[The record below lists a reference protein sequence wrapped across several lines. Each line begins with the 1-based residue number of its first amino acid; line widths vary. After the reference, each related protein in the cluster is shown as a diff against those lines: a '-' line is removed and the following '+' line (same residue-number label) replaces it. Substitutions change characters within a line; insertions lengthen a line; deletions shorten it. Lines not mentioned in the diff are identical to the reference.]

1 MWPCIAGPSAA
12 IFIPYWLFR
21 SFPSLTSASQEII
34 HCHILTSVSILFRL
48 LLNTVPLDHKSCGCS
63 IVNYNNHQIFSYLP
77 FWNPV
82 SLPSLLVYG
91 TSGGLLSYL
100 NQYTASYSSSI
111 ANVYSAVF
119 ACFSAAKPLYPQE
132 IVYINKRCCLG
143 PLLSRDLMR
152 SLPDA
157 VRGSVVGPEKHNIM
171 RLCMQHLVSASINP
185 KQVLELFSREF
196 YQSKKN
202 RYKV

>member
-1 MWPCIAGPSAA
+1 MLI
-12 IFIPYWLFR
+12 
-21 SFPSLTSASQEII
+21 
-34 HCHILTSVSILFRL
+34 
-48 LLNTVPLDHKSCGCS
+48 D
-63 IVNYNNHQIFSYLP
+63 P
-77 FWNPV
+77 FFF
-82 SLPSLLVYG
+82 L
-91 TSGGLLSYL
+91 
-100 NQYTASYSSSI
+100 
-111 ANVYSAVF
+111 
-119 ACFSAAKPLYPQE
+119 AKPLYPQE

-202 RYKV
+202 RYRIASCSCLVCCTMCFTYLQCLRTTNYKKEILLVTEPHTSYIV

>member
-1 MWPCIAGPSAA
+1 MWNGTAQLLMSAVNQCPDPWAGPSRDER
-12 IFIPYWLFR
+12 LRRTTDKRKKVVCCSSFR
-21 SFPSLTSASQEII
+21 CYF
-34 HCHILTSVSILFRL
+34 SILAHQL
-48 LLNTVPLDHKSCGCS
+48 WLAWLNKRSKLVLN
-63 IVNYNNHQIFSYLP
+63 I
-77 FWNPV
+77 
-82 SLPSLLVYG
+82 SLPTHQVNSCTTFLNKL
-91 TSGGLLSYL
+91 TNSYFPPIL
-100 NQYTASYSSSI
+100 
-111 ANVYSAVF
+111 
-119 ACFSAAKPLYPQE
+119 AKSLYPQE
-132 IVYINKRCCLG
+132 IVYLNKRCYPG

-202 RYKV
+202 R